1 MTNLAQSL
9 LTALLLSMATLISTA
24 ATTPATPMNPTVTT
38 ASYKVAVFP
47 SPNPSKLNVYVEREP
62 GKQMVI
68 MLKDASG
75 DVLGEQLIGKKQGSF
90 HFQFDLSD
98 LQDGTYKIEVV
109 SGRDVTIHPVT
120 LTTQP
125 TQALTRVL
133 TLN

>member
-1 MTNLAQSL
+1 MKTLAQSL
-9 LTALLLSMATLISTA
+9 LTALLLSTATLVATA
-24 ATTPATPMNPTVTT
+24 ATTPATPMNPTATT

-68 MLKDASG
+68 TLKDAAG
-75 DVLGEQLIGKKQGSF
+75 EVLGKQIVGKKQGSF
-90 HFQFDLSD
+90 HFQFDLSE
-98 LQDGTYKIEVV
+98 LQDGAYKVEVV
-109 SGRDVTIHPVT
+109 SGSDVTVHPVT

-125 TQALTRVL
+125 AQVSTRVL